1 MATTNI
7 SSNLTLLVCSVITG
21 CASPTATIAREAVNV
36 REAAAVAEHHLS
48 AAQDALRQI
57 SASAN
62 QVSMATAYVSDDESP
77 LLSVMRYGSYIAG
90 ALAVG
95 AVAYA
100 IKTRT

>member
-1 MATTNI
+1 MIVRTF
-7 SSNLTLLVCSVITG
+7 SSSILLVFSVCGCS
-21 CASPTATIAREAVNV
+21 SPTATIAREAVNV
-36 REAAAVAEHHLS
+36 REAASVAEHHLT
-48 AAQDALRQI
+48 AAQEALREI
-57 SASAN
+57 SNSAN

-77 LLSVMRYGSYIAG
+77 LLLAMKYGSYIAA

>member
-1 MATTNI
+1 MAMFSTE
-7 SSNLTLLVCSVITG
+7 SSLTLLVCSALAG

-36 REAAAVAEHHLS
+36 REAAAAAERHMD
-48 AAQDALRQI
+48 AARAELDRI

-77 LLSVMRYGSYIAG
+77 VLLAMKYGTYIAG
-90 ALAVG
+90 ALAIG
-95 AVAYA
+95 AVAYT

>member
-1 MATTNI
+1 MAMCNTA
-7 SSNLTLLVCSVITG
+7 SSLLVLACSVLAG

-36 REAAAVAEHHLS
+36 RESAAAAERHID
-48 AAQDALRQI
+48 AARAELERI

-77 LLSVMRYGSYIAG
+77 LLLAMKYGTYIAG

-95 AVAYA
+95 AVAYT